1 MALAAVKKPDALVV
15 RLRFRSDVNHIPT
28 AVDRAMRA
36 VTQSGSVL
44 GQEIGVELALYEALS
59 NAVVHGN
66 HCDPDTCVQVRCSCD
81 PVEGISIV
89 VRDQGRGFDPGLVPD
104 PTAPDRLP
112 DAHGRGLLIMRSH
125 MDEVSFQDGGKEL
138 HLWKDAAVAPIRGTR
153 PAQRAPENGGLDER
167 RWHGPAARRGRSE
180 RQLQLVP

>member
-1 MALAAVKKPDALVV
+1 MAVAVAKNPDAQVV
-15 RLRFRSDVNHIPT
+15 RLRFRSDVNHILP
-28 AVDRAMRA
+28 AVDRIMSA
-36 VTQSGSVL
+36 VTQSGCVL

-89 VRDQGRGFDPGLVPD
+89 VRDQGRGFDPGLAPD
-104 PTAPDRLP
+104 TTAPDRLLNGQ
-112 DAHGRGLLIMRSH
+112 GRGLLIMRSY
-125 MDEVSFQDGGKEL
+125 MDAVSFHDGGREL
-138 HLWKDAAVAPIRGTR
+138 HLWKDAAVAPIRSTR
-153 PAQRAPENGGLDER
+153 PAQRAPKNGGLDEQ
-167 RWHGPAARRGRSE
+167 RWSGPAARRGRSE